1 MENNDSNK
9 ASNNRTLEDA
19 SKRAENNS
27 MADIDQMAPRSDLR
41 STKTELFSKLVENQS
56 QQMIVTLA
64 NNADGVKNL
73 HSNSNNIDQPS
84 SSTMVPKQTAND
96 QQLPS
101 AKQTQNQRQQFFPED
116 LKRELNVFSS
126 SRSRWYTNEEV
137 ASILT
142 NFSAH
147 PEWQTNE
154 LQVRPK
160 SGAVLLYSREK
171 VRYRQDGYCWK
182 KRKNGRTTREDHMKL
197 KVQGIECIYGC
208 YVHSAILPTF
218 HRRCYWLLENP
229 DIVLVHYL
237 NQPPDDQN
245 KMMINLN
252 SSLLE
257 ADTRRS
263 WTNEEIIE
271 EIGSVFGGISQIK
284 HTLNI
289 NFPSTATIAHQQSTH
304 EKNPGSEVS
313 NLDGMTESSPRSQQ
327 SQTTFNSEIVHDH
340 IDMNVIDQQ
349 YKEGKEN
356 NRLEDEVMSIV
367 SSDSNGQMQ
376 TEPDCDATQINGQNE
391 ASNMNFDII
400 NEHENDI
407 NSRQSNANCRFD
419 YANSGNIHIS
429 TDVMS
434 KTNLNID
441 RDPSTRDRQVVSEHM
456 EQNLCSPVTQIYN
469 KIVDDIETY
478 ALPLEPNQFN
488 ESHHHHHNLAISL
501 LPEQGLIIG
510 EEKGLRQQQHS
521 SEVIQS
527 RHMVHQF
534 NNRSCGATPRNRSEV
549 KEDQS
554 ESCPMILTSCN
565 IFENQVDRVDQGS
578 DQNENR
584 ENRERDNLL
593 MAEFNLQ
600 SSGQVSDDLG
610 ASVVESMAN
619 VDDLRDL
626 IMGISSCGDTDS
638 NNLLVDNA
646 SLDLFNFKAD
656 CEPRQALDV
665 KSTTSE
671 TDTLNRLSPLVPVPR
686 CNSTGNALQATS
698 RHQNQQLSNSYFQAC
713 NLSSL
718 MTNNLSEFSNHNAK
732 RSSSVNPGSSSS
744 CSPSPSSTSLRNVIQ
759 VSTQSSSICNS
770 KFKGCQ
776 ESATSAPF
784 IKLPLQQRQR
794 SEQQEPSTS
803 VLNSLLPK
811 AISLDGTDLSNNN
824 LRIVPNSSSIA
835 FDNSHCEQNPLLIP
849 SNSLNQQHQ
858 VNSYQQLG
866 AHHLGAS
873 PSPSIPL
880 DNSSE
885 ILVKASHKNFHGSP
899 SYNII
904 EHQLPAHQNQRIEND
919 ATEVAKRL
927 SNASLLPIL
936 DYVPNWSNI
945 TGGAKVLIV
954 GDWASLMVEQAHR
967 KVLGKDGSLFH
978 VLFDD
983 LLVPA
988 TLIQD
993 NVLRC
998 YAPSHEKGFITLKV
1012 FYMSRIV
1019 SEQVLFEMR
1028 PSCNQQVNNAPSQHL
1043 KNNHNSGS
1051 DPSSDNSG
1059 NLNGD
1064 NNTQHRN
1071 STSSNQST
1079 SSSSHPNQKSQVSP
1093 QGNSIQSENS
1103 KVLTLAE
1110 NIISAMHKKNN
1121 NNNSIHARDFRL
1133 ANSLDVESL
1142 DHYQH
1147 YLQQPCQ
1154 RQRSF
1159 KNGQRQLTGSR
1170 SLSRDSEPNSIYALN
1185 FDTIEGDPYWHKST
1199 FESESMQP
1207 LSVMT
1212 DFPLTNRSLAANVA
1226 AQKRHS
1232 SGSSG
1237 FLSSHQQQ
1245 SAFQPYVQR
1254 SNLISMQ
1261 QTLPI
1266 QPANELYNQ
1275 TETSSSGLGSI
1286 VSSLSPSTSSLHSPS
1301 SACTATRDGARDNQS
1316 PCSCGRQSSGTPT
1329 SADFCEYFQAS
1340 AKTQESFA
1348 SLTLNDREQQELYEA
1363 AKIIQ
1368 KAYRTYRGRKRQASE
1383 LLVESNS
1390 NINENGTIMTD
1401 YQASSNLQV
1410 GKFDSYLVKTE
1421 IPENSISELQQRCS
1435 NSSLGHFSYLNSQGC
1450 VQQSQPSTLVACYK
1464 DREMQA
1470 ATIIQAYYRRYR
1482 QYVHYKRQQQQ
1493 QPCNRPVTTSSL
1505 LTVGQQANNAYNDA
1519 RRSPSARLVVDTL
1532 PIVIDKATTSHV
1544 DRKRFKTAILFSGN
1558 KANFECQQQ

>member
-1 MENNDSNK
+1 MDNNKELNS
-9 ASNNRTLEDA
+9 STSGDA
-19 SKRAENNS
+19 RKESEQDPTP
-27 MADIDQMAPRSDLR
+27 DIDQMTIRSDLR
-41 STKTELFSKLVENQS
+41 SAKAELFSKLVENQS
-56 QQMIVTLA
+56 QQMIVTIP
-64 NNADGVKNL
+64 NNADGVENL
-73 HSNSNNIDQPS
+73 HSSSNNNNQNNSSNSNIDQFS
-84 SSTMVPKQTAND
+84 SSNVVTKQPTND
-96 QQLPS
+96 QQQPS
-101 AKQTQNQRQQFFPED
+101 AKQPQNQRQLFPED
-116 LKRELNVFSS
+116 LKREPIDFSR

-245 KMMINLN
+245 KMMITLN

-289 NFPSTATIAHQQSTH
+289 NFPPAAAITHQQLTQ
-304 EKNPGSEVS
+304 EKKPASEGSD
-313 NLDGMTESSPRSQQ
+313 LDGMTESSPQSQQ
-327 SQTTFNSEIVHDH
+327 SQATVNSEIMHDH
-340 IDMNVIDQQ
+340 IDMNIIDQQ
-349 YKEGKEN
+349 DKGGEEN
-356 NRLEDEVMSIV
+356 SPLENEVMSIV
-367 SSDSNGQMQ
+367 SPDSNSQIQ
-376 TEPDCDATQINGQNE
+376 TKSNCDATRVNGQNE
-391 ASNMNFDII
+391 AANMNIDII
-400 NEHENDI
+400 SEHENGID
-407 NSRQSNANCRFD
+407 SRQSNANCCFA
-419 YANSGNIHIS
+419 YANSSNINV
-429 TDVMS
+429 TTEVMNEPNS
-434 KTNLNID
+434 NINQD
-441 RDPSTRDRQVVSEHM
+441 SSEGQTVSEQM
-456 EQNLCSPVTQIYN
+456 EQSLCSPVTQIYN

-488 ESHHHHHNLAISL
+488 ESHHHNLPVSL
-501 LPEQGLIIG
+501 LPEQTMVMGADKRLS
-510 EEKGLRQQQHS
+510 ERQHS
-521 SEVIQS
+521 NEEIRSGHIVQ
-527 RHMVHQF
+527 QF
-534 NNRSCGATPRNRSEV
+534 DGQSCGTSQRNRSES
-549 KEDQS
+549 KQEQS
-554 ESCPMILTSCN
+554 DSCPMILTSCDL
-565 IFENQVDRVDQGS
+565 FGNQPDRVVDQVN
-578 DQNENR
+578 DRNENR
-584 ENRERDNLL
+584 ACDNLL

-600 SSGQVSDDLG
+600 SSSQVNDDLG
-610 ASVVESMAN
+610 ASVVESLAN

-626 IMGISSCGDTDS
+626 IMGISSCSDTDPS
-638 NNLLVDNA
+638 NLLVDA
-646 SLDLFNFKAD
+646 TSLDLFNFKAD
-656 CEPRQALDV
+656 CEPRQPMDV

-686 CNSTGNALQATS
+686 CNSTGNALQTS
-698 RHQNQQLSNSYFQAC
+698 SHRQNQQLSNSYFQAC
-713 NLSSL
+713 NPSSL
-718 MTNNLSEFSNHNAK
+718 ITNDFSDFSTQGAK
-732 RSSSVNPGSSSS
+732 RSSSVNPGSSTS
-744 CSPSPSSTSLRNVIQ
+744 CSPSPSSTSLRNVVQ
-759 VSTQSSSICNS
+759 VSTQSVGISNS
-770 KFKGCQ
+770 EFTGCQ
-776 ESATSAPF
+776 ESSSF

-794 SEQQEPSTS
+794 SEQQEPSTT

-824 LRIVPNSSSIA
+824 LRIASNPSSTA
-835 FDNSHCEQNPLLIP
+835 FDNNRREQNLLLIP
-849 SNSLNQQHQ
+849 SNSVNQRQQ
-858 VNSYQQLG
+858 RSNYQ
-866 AHHLGAS
+866 HLGANHLRAS
-873 PSPSIPL
+873 VSPSIPL
-880 DNSSE
+880 DDSSE
-885 ILVKASHKNFHGSP
+885 ILVNAPHKTFNGSP
-899 SYNII
+899 SYNLN
-904 EHQLPAHQNQRIEND
+904 EQQQAYQSQRIENGTID
-919 ATEVAKRL
+919 IGKKLPT
-927 SNASLLPIL
+927 SCLLPIL

-954 GDWASLMVEQAHR
+954 GDWAGLMMDQTQQ
-967 KVLGKDGSLFH
+967 KVLCKDESLFH

-998 YAPSHEKGFITLKV
+998 YAPSHEQGFITLKV
-1012 FYMSRIV
+1012 LYINRIV

-1028 PSCNQQVNNAPSQHL
+1028 PSCNQQVINVSSQNL

-1051 DPSSDNSG
+1051 DPSSDNNS
-1059 NLNGD
+1059 NLNGN

-1079 SSSSHPNQKSQVSP
+1079 SSSSYTNQKSQISP
-1093 QGNSIQSENS
+1093 QGNSISGDNS
-1103 KVLTLAE
+1103 KVLVLAE

-1121 NNNSIHARDFRL
+1121 NNNNTTRAGDFRL

-1142 DHYQH
+1142 DHYQQ

-1185 FDTIEGDPYWHKST
+1185 FDTIGADPYWHKST

-1212 DFPLTNRSLAANVA
+1212 DFPLTNRSIATNVA
-1226 AQKRHS
+1226 SQKRHS

-1245 SAFQPYVQR
+1245 SVFLPYVQR
-1254 SNLISMQ
+1254 SNLVSMQ
-1261 QTLPI
+1261 PALPI
-1266 QPANELYNQ
+1266 QQPNELHNQ

-1301 SACTATRDGARDNQS
+1301 SACTATRDCVRDIQS

-1340 AKTQESFA
+1340 AKTEESFA

-1383 LLVESNS
+1383 LLVEPNP
-1390 NINENGTIMTD
+1390 NINGNGPIVAD

-1410 GKFDSYLVKTE
+1410 GKFDSYKVKAE
-1421 IPENSISELQQRCS
+1421 ITDDPISELQQRCS
-1435 NSSLGHFSYLNSQGC
+1435 NSSLGHFGYINSRGC
-1450 VQQSQPSTLVACYK
+1450 IQQSQPSTLVACHK

-1505 LTVGQQANNAYNDA
+1505 LTVGQVNNAYNDA

-1544 DRKRFKTAILFSGN
+1544 DRKRFKTAILFSNN
-1558 KANFECQQQ
+1558 KPNFECQQQQQ